1 MHRRCHGRSRAT
13 GHYMGGIAL
22 RMMRQRRHRQRDW
35 WNAGRRLLRLADQVF
50 LELVDG
56 LHIVDDR
63 VEGLLAQRTL
73 GFHLKRNQNNQT
85 LSDKLRPGE
94 CQADGAPTLLHS
106 SKHLKQN

>member
-1 MHRRCHGRSRAT
+1 
-13 GHYMGGIAL
+13 
-22 RMMRQRRHRQRDW
+22 MRQRRHRQRDW

-73 GFHLKRNQNNQT
+73 GFHLK
-85 LSDKLRPGE
+85 
-94 CQADGAPTLLHS
+94 
-106 SKHLKQN
+106 